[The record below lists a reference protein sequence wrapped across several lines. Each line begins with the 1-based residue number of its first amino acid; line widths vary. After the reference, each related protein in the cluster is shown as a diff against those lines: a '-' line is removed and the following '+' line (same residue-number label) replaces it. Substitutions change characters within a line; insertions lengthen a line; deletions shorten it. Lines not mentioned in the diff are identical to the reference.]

1 MENYELY
8 HHGVKGQKWGVRK
21 DRSKSTGSRL
31 VKKMKT
37 SAAAFSAKRKARKE
51 EEAIRKRE
59 QRIMKTPLKKLT
71 AAELAERAK
80 ILQAKKTALDLEKQC
95 KQASKE
101 TQGTGKA
108 FVGKMFNEMVVPAAI
123 DSGKNVLKD
132 YFIKVGKDKLGLNAQ
147 DALASLRR
155 QADEAGL
162 RNTIAQLSQTEANA
176 RNANAQASQREQQ
189 AEQERIT
196 AERMRIELE
205 EFRRQHAQN
214 P

>member
-21 DRSKSTGSRL
+21 DRAKSTGSRL
-31 VKKMKT
+31 IKKMKT
-37 SAAAFSAKRKARKE
+37 SAAEFSAKRKARKE

-71 AAELAERAK
+71 SAELAERAK
-80 ILQAKKTALDLEKQC
+80 ILQAKQNALNLEKQC

-101 TQGTGKA
+101 TRGAGKA
-108 FVGKMFNEMVVPAAI
+108 FVGKMLNEALVPAMV
-123 DSGKNVLKD
+123 DSGKSVLKD
-132 YFIKVGKDKLGLNAQ
+132 YFIKVGKDKLNLNQQ

-155 QADEAGL
+155 QADEAQLRQTIENARRAAAQATQDEYTATQARIRAERLQLELDRL
-162 RNTIAQLSQTEANA
+162 RNQPPST
-176 RNANAQASQREQQ
+176 
-189 AEQERIT
+189 
-196 AERMRIELE
+196 
-205 EFRRQHAQN
+205 